1 MRAAL
6 CKRLCHFTTCLP
18 QSQFLPELTHIIIP
32 FRGQRI
38 HQLVNLPFQRTWF
51 RLPQVPLVLAGR
63 IGTQNHRPR
72 IFHEYSDA
80 RPHSVIRGR
89 FSLPQSQFLPELT
102 HTTHKPTRQSP
113 FPADLVP
120 PADWH
125 SKPPSTNFS
134 RMLECPPS
142 FVYSW
147 FYSWMVFPSTISIS
161 S

>member
-1 MRAAL
+1 MSDMRAAL

-72 IFHEYSDA
+72 IFHECSNA
-80 RPHSVIRGR
+80 RPHSFIRGFIR
-89 FSLPQSQFLPELT
+89 GWFSLPQSQFLPELT
-102 HTTHKPTRQSP
+102 HIIIPFRGQLTASRQLVNLP
-113 FPADLVP
+113 FQR
-120 PADWH
+120 
-125 SKPPSTNFS
+125 T
-134 RMLECPPS
+134 
-142 FVYSW
+142 W
-147 FYSWMVFPSTISIS
+147 FRLRIVTLRRKGAT
-161 S
+161 